1 MGRPVLALECR
12 LREPNPGQAMA
23 HEQDQPTGDQERL
36 LKLLETLAG
45 DPESLAGM
53 DPEALERLRRAAGR
67 IALPDR
73 MARRAFSNARRRG
86 QRETV
91 RERDDR
97 ALNATSNRALK
108 RSLRY
113 PVAPPELEIDAR
125 DRELLERQA
134 EGSDKGET
142 GPQRLEEAARC
153 YICKEEYYD
162 LHHHYDSMCPSCARL
177 NWEKRHQT
185 ADLSG
190 RVALVTGSRVKIGY
204 EISLLLLRAGAR
216 LIATTR
222 FPCDSARR
230 FAAEEDF
237 EEWSDRLHI
246 HGLDLRHTPS
256 IEAFAGHMKAEY
268 ERLDFLIHNACQTVR
283 RPPAYSAHLMES
295 EVFEDL
301 EPSVRGLVRSHEG
314 LLASLDQ
321 VEVPQPRIVAGEE
334 QEEPGEL
341 QTTRPGGL
349 QGLTNAAGMSQLD
362 LLGESGEAALF
373 PEGMLDGE
381 GQQLDLRHKN
391 SWRMELDE
399 VPTVELI
406 EVQLVNSIAPFV
418 LNARLKPLMERVET
432 PDKHVVNV
440 SAMEGQFYRT
450 FKTTRHPHTNM
461 AKAALNMM
469 TRTSAADYFKSGIH
483 MNSVDTGWV
492 TDEDPFEQAVEK
504 EEAQR
509 FAPPLDSLD
518 GAARVVD
525 PIFTGFN
532 TGVHC
537 WGQFLKDYA
546 PTRW

>member
-1 MGRPVLALECR
+1 
-12 LREPNPGQAMA
+12 MA

-36 LKLLETLAG
+36 LQLLEALAG
-45 DPESLAGM
+45 DPERLARM
-53 DPEALERLRRAAGR
+53 DPEVLERLRRAAGR

-86 QRETV
+86 QRESV

-134 EGSDKGET
+134 EGSDQGEA
-142 GPQRLEEAARC
+142 GSKRLEEAARC
-153 YICKEEYYD
+153 YICKEEYHE
-162 LHHHYDSMCPSCARL
+162 LHHHYDSMCPSCAGL
-177 NWEKRHQT
+177 NWEKRQQT

-204 EISLLLLRAGAR
+204 EISLLLLRAGAH

-237 EEWSDRLHI
+237 EQWSDRLHI

-295 EVFEDL
+295 EIFEDL
-301 EPSVRGLVRSHEG
+301 EAPARKLVSAHEG
-314 LLASLDQ
+314 LLASLLQ
-321 VEVPQPRIVAGEE
+321 GEAVQPRIDGGDES
-334 QEEPGEL
+334 PGEL
-341 QTTRPGGL
+341 QTVRADGL

-362 LLGESGEAALF
+362 LLRESGEAALF

-381 GQQLDLRHKN
+381 GQQLDLRRKN

-432 PDKHVVNV
+432 ADKHVVNV

-492 TDEDPFEQAVEK
+492 TDEDPFEHAVEK

>member
-1 MGRPVLALECR
+1 MDLDQDSCDDGELSLE
-12 LREPNPGQAMA
+12 G
-23 HEQDQPTGDQERL
+23 QERL
-36 LKLLETLAG
+36 LKLLETWAREPGRLAEL
-45 DPESLAGM
+45 DE
-53 DPEALERLRRAAGR
+53 EALNRLRRAAGL

-73 MARRAFSNARRRG
+73 KARRVFSNARRRRA
-86 QRETV
+86 REQV
-91 RERDDR
+91 RHLDDA

-113 PVAPPELEIDAR
+113 PLAPPSLDISER
-125 DRELLERQA
+125 DRDLLEKQA
-134 EGSDKGET
+134 WQPEAKERAS
-142 GPQRLEEAARC
+142 QRLVEAARC
-153 YICKEEYYD
+153 YICKQEYRD
-162 LHHHYDSMCPSCARL
+162 LHDHYDALCPTCAAI
-177 NWEKRHQT
+177 NWAKRQQT

-190 RVALVTGSRVKIGY
+190 RMALVTGSRVKIGY
-204 EISLLLLRAGAR
+204 EVSLMLLRAGAS

-222 FPCDSARR
+222 FPCDSAKR

-237 EEWSDRLHI
+237 GEWQGRLHI
-246 HGLDLRHTPS
+246 YGLDLRHTPS
-256 IEAFAGHMKAEY
+256 VEAFAAHVNREY

-283 RPPAYSAHLMES
+283 RPPAYSAHLMQS

-301 EPSVRGLVRSHEG
+301 APGTRALVRRHEALVRGLEKAPEAAGQLTAGGEPEG
-314 LLASLDQ
+314 APGQVPAKASS
-321 VEVPQPRIVAGEE
+321 
-334 QEEPGEL
+334 
-341 QTTRPGGL
+341 THL
-349 QGLTNAAGMSQLD
+349 QGLTRAAGMSQLD
-362 LLGESGEAALF
+362 LLGEADQAALF

-381 GQQLDLRHKN
+381 GQQLDLRRKN

-399 VPTVELI
+399 VSTVELI
-406 EVQLVNSIAPFV
+406 EVQLVNSVAPFV
-418 LNARLKPLMERVET
+418 LTARLKPLMAKIESA
-432 PDKHVVNV
+432 DKHVVNV

-469 TRTSAADYFKSGIH
+469 TRTSAPDYFKSGIH

-504 EEAQR
+504 EQSQR
-509 FAPPLDSLD
+509 FAPPLDSVD

-537 WGQFLKDYA
+537 WGQFLKDYE